1 MQLKSIQ
8 VFALLLLYVPVLLLG
23 SSHVTVC
30 VTEEGKM
37 QLEISIIACDMAS
50 AQTDSSTPAS
60 DCGDCTDSKVKIGE
74 THRVALGRTFDLPQ
88 IQNAIVCQ
96 VSAQK
101 PLPVQTYIEP
111 KSSAPDL
118 VGSSVLII

>member
-23 SSHVTVC
+23 GGHVTVC
-30 VTEEGKM
+30 ITEEGKV
-37 QLEISIIACDMAS
+37 QLEIGIIACDMAPV
-50 AQTDSSTPAS
+50 QTGSSTPAG
-60 DCGDCTDSKVKIGE
+60 DCGDCTDSKKIGE
-74 THRVALGRTFDLPQ
+74 THRVVLGKPLDLPQ

-101 PLPVQTYIEP
+101 PLPVLTYIEP
-111 KSSAPDL
+111 KSSVPDL
-118 VGSSVLII
+118 VGSSILII